1 MRRRS
6 LLCRTLSSRILRS
19 LRPSSIPLLG
29 LAMLLA
35 APPPSAAVTIDWVPV
50 GDAGNT
56 ADSASNCFAASCGSV
71 GYAYFI
77 SKYETT
83 NAQYTEFLNA
93 VDPGGS
99 NTLELYNSDM
109 NSDASNGGISFL
121 AGNANASKYV
131 VKSGFASK
139 PVTYVNF
146 FDALRFANWLN
157 NGQGSGDT
165 ETGAYT
171 LLGGTPSPSNGGS
184 VTRNGGAITF
194 LTSENE
200 WYKAAYFNGTTY
212 FNYPAGTDTQTVC
225 ALPTATA
232 NRANCNDAVGAVAD
246 VGAYTGS
253 ASPYGTFDQGGNVNE
268 WNEQI
273 VGSNRGLRGGAWN
286 SAASSLDASARSSAS
301 RVTELGTYGFRVASL
316 VPEPGTGL
324 LVMAGLLG
332 LAARP
337 RRPAKAL

>member
-1 MRRRS
+1 VARLFVLS
-6 LLCRTLSSRILRS
+6 LVPIAIAYHLAHYFTYLLIQGQLLIRLASD
-19 LRPSSIPLLG
+19 PLG
-29 LAMLLA
+29 LYNAYM
-35 APPPSAAVTIDWVPV
+35 
-50 GDAGNT
+50 
-56 ADSASNCFAASCGSV
+56 GSD
-71 GYAYFI
+71 
-77 SKYETT
+77 TT
-83 NAQYTEFLNA
+83 FGGITRT
-93 VDPGGS
+93 GGS
-99 NTLELYNSDM
+99 GSYTYV
-109 NSDASNGGISFL
+109 AT
-121 AGNANASKYV
+121 AGFVN
-131 VKSGFASK
+131 K
-139 PVTYVNF
+139 PVVYVSF
-146 FDALRFANWLN
+146 WDALRFANWLH
-157 NGQGSGDT
+157 NGQGGGDT

-171 LLGGTPSPSNGGS
+171 LDGGTANPSNGIT

-194 LTSENE
+194 LPSENE